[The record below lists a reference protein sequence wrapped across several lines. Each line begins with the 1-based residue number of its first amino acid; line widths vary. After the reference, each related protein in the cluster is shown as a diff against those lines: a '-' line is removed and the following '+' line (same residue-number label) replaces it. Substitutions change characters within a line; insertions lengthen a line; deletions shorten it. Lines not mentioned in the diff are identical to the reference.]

1 MYTIQYRKLENNL
14 PKIYYT
20 MQLNNDINYI
30 IDVFN
35 HIADRLNWF
44 DSNFIC
50 INIYD
55 DTNHLLKVCTGI
67 TNVEIFKSLEIS
79 RKNNKQLN
87 VKIMNQETRNKKNK
101 KYQANLERRYGI
113 TKKSDYIKMMSDG
126 IEKSEKR
133 NPMDGKY
140 EFVTTRNKFGDIV
153 TRSKYTYHWTAQ
165 AKAIQKLYHETK
177 NGIES
182 KVTKPKESTPK
193 LPKRARLA
201 NREFSR
207 FHYELIEG
215 LYMNNKYVQII
226 KNTEA
231 TAKHE
236 QKIKD
241 LMHKLMIS
249 KANKPSYKLF
259 KKTKKNNLTHTEALG
274 IAA

>member
-1 MYTIQYRKLENNL
+1 
-14 PKIYYT
+14 
-20 MQLNNDINYI
+20 
-30 IDVFN
+30 
-35 HIADRLNWF
+35 
-44 DSNFIC
+44 
-50 INIYD
+50 
-55 DTNHLLKVCTGI
+55 
-67 TNVEIFKSLEIS
+67 
-79 RKNNKQLN
+79 
-87 VKIMNQETRNKKNK
+87 MNQETRNKKNK

-140 EFVTTRNKFGDIV
+140 EFVTTRNKFGNIV

-165 AKAIQKLYHETK
+165 AKALQKLYHETK

-182 KVTKPKESTPK
+182 KVTKSKKSIPK
-193 LPKRARLA
+193 LPKGARLA

-226 KNTEA
+226 KNAEA

-241 LMHKLMIS
+241 LIHKLIIR
-249 KANKPSYKLF
+249 KANKPSF
-259 KKTKKNNLTHTEALG
+259 KFINKTKKNNEIPTESLK